1 MSMRKGNLNT
11 ELCVPYFSVVGL
23 GKKQTISP
31 IKGKIQYQKVE
42 GYSTENLPKNI
53 SCGRFFH
60 EELKRCERRK
70 QLPNAQK
77 QSPGGIPEKYSQTKH
92 LFSSL
97 L

>member
-42 GYSTENLPKNI
+42 GYSTEK
-53 SCGRFFH
+53 
-60 EELKRCERRK
+60 
-70 QLPNAQK
+70 LPNTQK